1 MISVK
6 VKLFGPLRE
15 IVRSDELIIEV
26 PESCSGDELFEKLS
40 SKYPEL
46 RKWKQ
51 SVRLAVNLEYA
62 LSSQVIHAGDD
73 IAFIPPVSGG

>member
-15 IVRSDELIIEV
+15 IVRSDELTVEL
-26 PESCSGDELFEKLS
+26 PETCSGEEAFEKLAS
-40 SKYPEL
+40 VHPEL

-51 SVRLAVNLEYA
+51 SVRLAVNLEYGQF
-62 LSSQVIHAGDD
+62 SQVIHAGDD
-73 IAFIPPVSGG
+73 VAFIPPVSGG